1 MLSSLYLSR
10 NKALLALLLGTGLAV
25 AAWFVVGPQQRVA
38 GIVLAFALAWAS
50 VVDIDRY
57 ILPDLITLPLI
68 LVGLGLAAAQGG
80 GTLLHSAIGAAAGY
94 GVLVAVELYY
104 RRVRGR
110 DGLGRGDAKL
120 LAAAGAW
127 VGWAALPPVL
137 LIGSVSGLAWA
148 GVTALRRGRL
158 DAAQPIAFGP
168 FIALGF
174 WLVWLAADLLGAFG
188 TPSLADFR

>member
-10 NKALLALLLGTGLAV
+10 NKALLALLLGAGLAV
-25 AAWFVVGPQQRVA
+25 VAWFVVGPQQRVA

-68 LVGLGLAAAQGG
+68 LIGLGLAAMQGG
-80 GTLLHSAIGAAAGY
+80 GALLHSAIGAAAGY

-137 LIGSVSGLAWA
+137 LIGSVSGLVWA
-148 GVTALRRGRL
+148 GLTALRRGKL